1 MNLWHQMQLL
11 SEEVAAGRVSVNITA
26 IDSDVQHLITMVT
39 RIVQEY
45 ENGSRSAEDLLDWRS
60 FQDIFNRFSGSL
72 EQRLMN
78 MSQQW

>member
-11 SEEVAAGRVSVNITA
+11 SEEVAADRVSVNITA
-26 IDSDVQHLITMVT
+26 IDSDVQHLITVVT

>member
-11 SEEVAAGRVSVNITA
+11 SEEVTAGRVSVNITA
-26 IDSDVQHLITMVT
+26 IDSDVQHLITVVT

>member
-11 SEEVAAGRVSVNITA
+11 SEEVAAGRVSVNVTA

>member
-1 MNLWHQMQLL
+1 MQLL

-45 ENGSRSAEDLLDWRS
+45 QNGSRSTEDLLDWRS
-60 FQDIFNRFSGSL
+60 FQDIFDRFSGSL